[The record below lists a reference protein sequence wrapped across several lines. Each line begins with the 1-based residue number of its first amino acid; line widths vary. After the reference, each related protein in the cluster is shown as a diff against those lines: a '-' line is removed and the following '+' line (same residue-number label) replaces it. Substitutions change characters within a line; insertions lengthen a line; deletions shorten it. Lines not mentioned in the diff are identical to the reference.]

1 MYVDSSHGNPG
12 DISYLLFTTFL
23 SGNTSSLR
31 FSFHMLGDDVGTLDV
46 LSQNTD
52 TSTVTNIWTRTGHQ
66 DIVWNKHCIQLLPN
80 TRQNI
85 FFQATKGSGFNGDI
99 AIDNIYVVDRECPG
113 TLSLYKMTLCR
124 AAFLLL
130 YNESDSHIT

>member
-1 MYVDSSHGNPG
+1 MYVDSSNGETG
-12 DISYLLFTTFL
+12 DISYLSFTTFI

-52 TSTVTNIWTRTGHQ
+52 TSTYTVSNLWTRTGHQ
-66 DIVWNKHCIQLLPN
+66 DIVWNKDCIQLLPN

-99 AIDNIYVVDRECPG
+99 AIDNIYVVEHECTG
-113 TLSLYKMTLCR
+113 TISLFKMALCIAATL
-124 AAFLLL
+124 
-130 YNESDSHIT
+130 Y